1 MTATR
6 RLRRRAPETPLARLV
21 AWTTVLA
28 LVFSAG
34 LITGQRLWSRS
45 KDRPLVAIA
54 SSHAA
59 SKPGA
64 TTGGAAT
71 AKDAPLTFSFYDEL
85 GQPGDEA
92 SANANANKKP
102 GDTARGGAPER
113 AIKGAIADAVTDLAR
128 RKPDA
133 LPARYTLQVGSH
145 ESLSRARRQMN
156 RLRER
161 GEEPH
166 LSVVE
171 LDDKGKVYRVR
182 VGKFASMDEARHYQA
197 ELHRARNIKAMLSPL

>member
-6 RLRRRAPETPLARLV
+6 RLRRRTPETPLARLV

-45 KDRPLVAIA
+45 KDKPLVAIA

-59 SKPGA
+59 SKP
-64 TTGGAAT
+64 AALSKKPKADD
-71 AKDAPLTFSFYDEL
+71 AKLTFSFYDEL
-85 GQPGDEA
+85 GQPKAGAPDGA
-92 SANANANKKP
+92 RADAQPN
-102 GDTARGGAPER
+102 ARGGAPER
-113 AIKGAIADAVTDLAR
+113 AIKGVIADAVTDLAR

-145 ESLSRARRQMN
+145 ESLARARRQMN

-171 LDDKGKVYRVR
+171 LEDKGKVFRVR